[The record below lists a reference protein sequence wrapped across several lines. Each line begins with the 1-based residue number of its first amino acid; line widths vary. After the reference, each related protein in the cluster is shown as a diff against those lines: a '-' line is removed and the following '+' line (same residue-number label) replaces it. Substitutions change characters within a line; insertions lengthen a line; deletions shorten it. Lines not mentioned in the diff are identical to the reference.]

1 MLKGEGQVKIHLLG
15 LAHTVTNRAYMACAY
30 TQKVL
35 KLAQMLTDLGYEVIH
50 YGAESSCVPCDH
62 VTVITSEDQ
71 RKTYGDYD
79 WRSEFFRHDPKDA
92 AYTVF
97 NGNAVREI
105 NRRKGPRDILLV
117 PFGNYQEPIAKAVEI
132 PLTVEMGIG
141 YEGVFADFR
150 VFESYAWMH
159 HVYGK
164 RREEARYYD
173 AVIPNYFDLS
183 DFTYSDKS
191 HGYLAYIGRLIPR
204 KGVQIAIDVAR
215 TLDKPL
221 LMAGQGSLDT
231 FNTEGADVQHLGCLG
246 PEQRDRFLGG
256 AEAVLVPTQYIEPF
270 GGVAVEAQLCGTPVI
285 TTDWGAFTETVRH
298 GETGYRCRTMD
309 DFVWATTNAP
319 LLDRRAI
326 RRWASENYSMERVG
340 RMYDEYLRKLQ
351 DLYADGWYAQHPDR
365 TNLEWMQRFY
375 G

>member
-1 MLKGEGQVKIHLLG
+1 
-15 LAHTVTNRAYMACAY
+15 
-30 TQKVL
+30 
-35 KLAQMLTDLGYEVIH
+35 
-50 YGAESSCVPCDH
+50 
-62 VTVITSEDQ
+62 
-71 RKTYGDYD
+71 
-79 WRSEFFRHDPKDA
+79 
-92 AYTVF
+92 
-97 NGNAVREI
+97 
-105 NRRKGPRDILLV
+105 LLV
-117 PFGNYQEPIAKAVEI
+117 
-132 PLTVEMGIG
+132 
-141 YEGVFADFR
+141 
-150 VFESYAWMH
+150 
-159 HVYGK
+159 
-164 RREEARYYD
+164 
-173 AVIPNYFDLS
+173 
-183 DFTYSDKS
+183 
-191 HGYLAYIGRLIPR
+191 
-204 KGVQIAIDVAR
+204 
-215 TLDKPL
+215 
-221 LMAGQGSLDT
+221 AGQGRLDT